1 MFEEH
6 AKNLLVLGTV
16 AAAACASVPAGGSD
30 ENPRAVQPERPTVAT
45 HDGTVARG
53 YAEVES
59 GVERDRLDDGTHALS
74 VPSVLKL
81 GLVPR
86 TQLSLTLPL
95 YRAPGVPF
103 GAGDAAVGVKW
114 RFVEN
119 HPLLQDVAVLPQVK
133 LATGGVRG
141 TGTTDASLLLID
153 SHTFGSVALDVNVGV
168 TRRSGDGTRA
178 PRSATLWTVSS
189 GLPVRGPLGWA
200 LEVYGY
206 PGTSGPAG
214 APPIVAL
221 LAGPT
226 LAVRPTLALDVGFI
240 TPLAGPQP
248 HALYAGL
255 VTNFGRVWR

>member
-45 HDGTVARG
+45 HAGTVARG
-53 YAEVES
+53 YAELES
-59 GVERDRLDDGTHALS
+59 GVERDRLD
-74 VPSVLKL
+74 
-81 GLVPR
+81 
-86 TQLSLTLPL
+86 
-95 YRAPGVPF
+95 
-103 GAGDAAVGVKW
+103 
-114 RFVEN
+114 
-119 HPLLQDVAVLPQVK
+119 
-133 LATGGVRG
+133 
-141 TGTTDASLLLID
+141 
-153 SHTFGSVALDVNVGV
+153 
-168 TRRSGDGTRA
+168 DGTRA